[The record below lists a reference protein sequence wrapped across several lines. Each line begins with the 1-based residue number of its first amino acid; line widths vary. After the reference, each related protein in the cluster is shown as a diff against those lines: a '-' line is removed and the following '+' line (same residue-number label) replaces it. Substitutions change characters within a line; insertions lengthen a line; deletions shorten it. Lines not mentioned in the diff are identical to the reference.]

1 MDILVITTR
10 WDICLFSRSECDSVC
25 LLLLVL
31 PRRPNQWE
39 QWPELLVAVRGMN
52 DGLNVYNLK
61 HIIAGFRRHWKW
73 ISQMAIK
80 NQYGWKEENI
90 SESWDIYGH
99 RCLIF
104 FQYIFMAILWRSL
117 LQISFVEIQ
126 FFPWSWWRLH
136 WYKHLSRKQIN
147 RGGKK

>member
-1 MDILVITTR
+1 MDIQVITTR

-31 PRRPNQWE
+31 PRRPNRWE

-80 NQYGWKEENI
+80 SQYGWKEENI

-104 FQYIFMAILWRSL
+104 FSIYLWLYCEGHYYKYHL
-117 LQISFVEIQ
+117 LKFNFSIGVDGDCTD
-126 FFPWSWWRLH
+126 
-136 WYKHLSRKQIN
+136 IN
-147 RGGKK
+147 ICLENK